1 MTLWGAKTPSVSGE
15 LLLWVIVL
23 ETVEG
28 GFLSPPA

>member
-15 LLLWVIVL
+15 FVLWMVVL
-23 ETVEG
+23 ETVER